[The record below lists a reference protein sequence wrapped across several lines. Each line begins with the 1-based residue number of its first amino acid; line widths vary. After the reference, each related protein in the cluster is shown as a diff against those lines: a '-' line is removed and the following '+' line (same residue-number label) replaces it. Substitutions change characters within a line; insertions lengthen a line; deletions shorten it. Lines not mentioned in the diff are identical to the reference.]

1 MVFYFFLIWLP
12 FCNFTSSGINFLDD
26 IFKCFVHYFYYRA
39 FIKKKSACTIFFSVT
54 LASYCLFQMKR
65 FNYSIH
71 LPCGTEQNHSYLYIY
86 IFFRWRNTGCYRMPP
101 GRHQLALISL
111 QKEEIWGLFQSTINI
126 FSQVLSYKCN
136 IKLNHLKLIFI
147 HTYVC

>member
-1 MVFYFFLIWLP
+1 MRYFIFSLYGFL
-12 FCNFTSSGINFLDD
+12 FVTSVHLELIFWMIFLNVLS
-26 IFKCFVHYFYYRA
+26 I
-39 FIKKKSACTIFFSVT
+39 ISTTELLLKKISMHHFFPVT
-54 LASYCLFQMKR
+54 LTSYCLFQMKR

-111 QKEEIWGLFQSTINI
+111 QKEEIWGLFQSTINL
-126 FSQVLSYKCN
+126 FPQVLSYKCN